1 MRLPPS
7 CFALSGLLLACAP
20 FTGWGAPAF
29 RWDFGAEEATKL
41 ESHGGVH
48 RDVPGP
54 RPPEFPDFESSNTAA
69 QFDGKGAYFSFP
81 DLGPNSPLDFS
92 NGDSITLEAWVNPS
106 EIAAN
111 EIVSI
116 VGKGRTGTA
125 GFPQD
130 NQNWALRLREKGG
143 AVCLNFL
150 FATPRQTSQTT
161 KDAHWHRWTSAEGF
175 AANSG
180 WHHVAVTYR
189 FGEASSIKGWVD
201 GRPMKGAWDMGGA
214 TSEAPVV
221 DDDAV
226 WIGST
231 NKASA
236 TNSFRGMLDSVAI
249 HREALDPEVLS
260 KRYQRTGE
268 RVAAKLAPETMPDL
282 GNLPQGKVQLT
293 LHQDFPSPSRW
304 LNDGE
309 QCPKETMRWTMDR
322 FLLPRLPTLY
332 DAWGIRDVWKGPV
345 LMRLAADVTLP
356 PGNIQLQFRVK
367 NLGRVWLN
375 GSLVLRNDSPAGKS
389 PPDGEQPMDSL
400 PVSSVPGLRSPGYE
414 MKEIFGTAEVPA
426 DGKCR
431 VVVEA
436 LVGSPKSRSEPGELG
451 LSFESTPGVYSV
463 LGAANGATPLL
474 LTDASMEPELRRLAK
489 ALDLFDIQN
498 RRHAAS
504 TQDPFWEA
512 RHSAAKSWAENR
524 PAPKVPTDAA
534 HPVDAFLKA
543 KIRTALEASS
553 QTSIEDSKKFH
564 GQVLS
569 ILKDECFRCH
579 GDKDKGGLKL
589 NSREAAI
596 KPGESGDPALV
607 PGDVA
612 ASQMIRRIQ
621 SKDEDERMPPKGQ
634 GLKPE
639 QIQVLENWVKS
650 GAAWPSPPVSE
661 VDVRPSAKLSD
672 AAYLR
677 RLCLDLSGLPP
688 SEAELKRFLEDSRPN
703 KRELQIDRLL
713 EAPTWADSWMPYWMD
728 VLAENPTLINPTL
741 NTTGPF
747 RWFILEAFR
756 DNKPFDRFVTELVL
770 MRGSQ
775 HTGGSAGFSLAGEN
789 DAPFATKGQIIASA
803 FLAVELQ
810 CARCHDSP
818 YHSTKQA
825 DLFGLAALL
834 ERKPV
839 TVPKTSMVPA
849 AFFEK
854 KARESLIKATLKPG
868 QEIPPAWAFADQTGA
883 TDEPYLDGL
892 TQNPKDTRERLAA
905 LLTAPQN
912 TRFAQVIVNRTWRRF
927 IGAGFIEPVADWEGH
942 EASHPDLM
950 NWLAHDF
957 VLHGYDLKHLVK
969 RILTSDLYQREATG
983 SNLTASADLR
993 FFTAPERRRLSA
1005 EQVVDALYSASG
1017 QPMNTE
1023 EITFDPTGRRPEG
1036 ARINLG
1042 KPTRA
1047 WMLANLTNDRDR
1059 PSLSLPY
1066 SQCVVDVLEAF
1077 GWSGARQAPRTDR
1090 ELAPNVLQPGVLAN
1104 GALSATL
1111 TRASHNSPLA
1121 DLAVNAS
1128 TPELIVESIFLRF
1141 LSRPPTPREAEP
1153 FIIAL
1158 REGFAER
1165 LMPKDSVKPPAPQ
1178 EPLPRVTWFNHLHPD
1193 STTVALQN
1201 DKRARQG
1208 PPPDPRLKQAWRE
1221 KFEDLVW
1228 SIINTREF
1236 VWMP

>member
-1 MRLPPS
+1 L
-7 CFALSGLLLACAP
+7 
-20 FTGWGAPAF
+20 
-29 RWDFGAEEATKL
+29 
-41 ESHGGVH
+41 
-48 RDVPGP
+48 
-54 RPPEFPDFESSNTAA
+54 
-69 QFDGKGAYFSFP
+69 FDGKGAYFSFP
-81 DLGPNSPLDFS
+81 DAGPNSPLDFS

-106 EIAAN
+106 GIAAN
-111 EIVSI
+111 EIVSV

-125 GFPQD
+125 GFSQD

-143 AVCLNFL
+143 AMCLNFL
-150 FATPRQTSQTT
+150 FATPKQTSQTT

-175 AANSG
+175 AVNSG
-180 WHHVAVTYR
+180 WHHVAITYR
-189 FGEASSIKGWVD
+189 FGEASSIKGWID
-201 GRPMKGAWDMGGA
+201 GRPMKGAWDMGGPTA
-214 TSEAPVV
+214 EAPVV

-236 TNSFRGMLDSVAI
+236 ANSFRGMIDSIAI
-249 HREALDPEVLS
+249 HREALDSEVLS

-268 RVAAKLAPETMPDL
+268 SVAAKLAPETMPDL
-282 GNLPQGKVQLT
+282 GDLPQGKVQIT
-293 LHQDFPSPSRW
+293 FHQDFPSPARW
-304 LNDGE
+304 LNEGE
-309 QCPKETMRWTMDR
+309 QWPKETLRWTTDR

-332 DAWGIRDVWKGPV
+332 DTWGIRDAWKGPV
-345 LMRLAADVTLP
+345 LVRLAADVVLP
-356 PGNIQLQFRVK
+356 AGDVELQLRVK

-375 GSLVLRNDSPAGKS
+375 GALVMRNDSHSGKS
-389 PPDGEQPMDSL
+389 PPDGEEPL
-400 PVSSVPGLRSPGYE
+400 APPPVSSVPGLRSPGYE
-414 MKEIFGTAEVPA
+414 MREVFGTAKVPE
-426 DGKCR
+426 DGRCR
-431 VVVEA
+431 VVVET
-436 LVGSPKSRSEPGELG
+436 LVGGPKWRAEPGELC
-451 LSFESTPGVYSV
+451 LSFRSPNGGHLV
-463 LGAANGATPLL
+463 LGAADGAMPLP
-474 LTDASMEPELRRLAK
+474 LTDDSMEPELKRLAN
-489 ALDLFDIQN
+489 AIESLDTQN
-498 RRHAAS
+498 RRQAAT
-504 TQDPFWEA
+504 TQDAFWNA
-512 RHSAAKSWAENR
+512 RHSAAKSWGQRN
-524 PAPKVPTDAA
+524 PAPTVPPDAA

-543 KIRTALEASS
+543 KIRTALDASAKAP
-553 QTSIEDSKKFH
+553 IEDSRHFH
-564 GQVLS
+564 TKVLS
-569 ILKDECFRCH
+569 ILRDECFRCH

-589 NSREAAI
+589 NSREAALR
-596 KPGESGDPALV
+596 PGESGIPALV
-607 PGDVA
+607 PGDIA
-612 ASQMIRRIQ
+612 ASQLIQRIR
-621 SKDEDERMPPKGQ
+621 SKEEDERMPPKGQ

-639 QIQVLENWVKS
+639 QIEILENWIRS
-650 GAAWPSPPVSE
+650 GAGWPSPPVSE
-661 VDVRPSAKLSD
+661 TDVKPSAKLSD

-677 RLCLDLSGLPP
+677 RLWLDLAGVPP
-688 SEAELKRFLEDSRPN
+688 SESALKRFSQDSRPN
-703 KRELQIDRLL
+703 KRELEIDQLL

-747 RWFILEAFR
+747 RWFILDALR

-770 MRGSQ
+770 MRGNQ
-775 HTGGSAGFSLAGEN
+775 HTGGSAGFSVAGEN

-810 CARCHDSP
+810 CARCHDAP

-854 KARESLIKATLKPG
+854 KTRESLIKATLKPG
-868 QEIPPAWAFADQTGA
+868 EQIQPGWAFADDTGA
-883 TDEPYLDGL
+883 IDDQSLDTL

-905 LLTAPQN
+905 LLTSPQN
-912 TRFAQVIVNRTWRRF
+912 TRFARVIVNRTWRRF

-942 EASHPDLM
+942 SASHPDLM

-957 VLHGYDLKHLVK
+957 VIHGYDLKHLVR
-969 RILTSDLYQREATG
+969 RILTSELYQREATG

-1036 ARINLG
+1036 GRINLG

-1090 ELAPNVLQPGVLAN
+1090 EIAPNVLQPGVLAN
-1104 GALSATL
+1104 GALSSTL
-1111 TRASHNSPLA
+1111 TRASYNSPLA
-1121 DLAVNAS
+1121 DLAVRAS
-1128 TPELIVESIFLRF
+1128 SPESIVESVFLRF
-1141 LSRPPTPREAEP
+1141 LSRPPTQREAQP
-1153 FIIAL
+1153 FLDTL
-1158 REGFAER
+1158 REGFTER
-1165 LMPKDSVKPPAPQ
+1165 LVPELSLQPPPVP
-1178 EPLPRVTWFNHLHPD
+1178 EPLPRLTWFNHLHPD

-1208 PPPDPRLKQAWRE
+1208 PPPDPRLKPEWRE

-1228 SIINTREF
+1228 SVLNTREF